1 MFGFFNRNNGK
12 VVNVNDIDNLIGKV
26 EIIDIREPY
35 EYSGGTIKT
44 FNDHRIAMSFSVANL
59 ISNQSII
66 LDNDKCIDISF
77 PGYFNLLKKLSK

>member
-1 MFGFFNRNNGK
+1 MIIKGK
-12 VVNVNDIDNLIGKV
+12 SSL
-26 EIIDIREPY
+26 
-35 EYSGGTIKT
+35 SGGKIKT
-44 FNDHRIAMSFSVANL
+44 FNDHRIAMSFSIANL